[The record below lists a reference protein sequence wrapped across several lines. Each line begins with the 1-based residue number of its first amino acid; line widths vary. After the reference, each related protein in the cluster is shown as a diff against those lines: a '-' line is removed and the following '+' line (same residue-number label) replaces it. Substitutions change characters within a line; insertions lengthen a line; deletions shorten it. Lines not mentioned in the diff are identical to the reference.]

1 MRPGSTFRVRRPVGV
16 MNGPTTCSVPASKQ
30 TAPGGPLGDDVVDMV
45 AAMLRVIGDPTRIR
59 LVEALQRDGS
69 GTGGGLAV
77 RLGISQ
83 QAVSKQ
89 LGVLYQ
95 AGIVSRRRD
104 GAWVHYELI
113 DWTGWWLVEQIS
125 AALSASDATS

>member
-1 MRPGSTFRVRRPVGV
+1 MNDFSTYPRITD
-16 MNGPTTCSVPASKQ
+16 TTSDG
-30 TAPGGPLGDDVVDMV
+30 TATESSLPDDTVDMIG
-45 AAMLRVIGDPTRIR
+45 AMLRVVGDPTRIR
-59 LVEALQRDGS
+59 LMEALNQGGS
-69 GTGGGLAV
+69 ATGGALAD

-95 AGIVSRRRD
+95 AGIVSRRRA

-113 DWTGWWLVEQIS
+113 DWTGWCLVEQIS
-125 AALSASDATS
+125 AALSASEASG

>member
-1 MRPGSTFRVRRPVGV
+1 
-16 MNGPTTCSVPASKQ
+16 MNKLSDNFTE
-30 TAPGGPLGDDVVDMV
+30 TADRQEDRAADLPDDTVDMI
-45 AAMLRVIGDPTRIR
+45 AAMLRVVADPTRIR
-59 LVEALQRDGS
+59 LLEALNHGGS
-69 GTGGGLAV
+69 ATGGGLATL
-77 RLGISQ
+77 LGISQ

-89 LGVLYQ
+89 LGVLFQ

-125 AALSASDATS
+125 AALSATR

>member
-1 MRPGSTFRVRRPVGV
+1 MNRFSTV
-16 MNGPTTCSVPASKQ
+16 NVPAGNQS
-30 TAPGGPLGDDVVDMV
+30 APGDPLGDDVVDMV

-59 LVEALQRDGS
+59 LMEALQRDRS
-69 GTGGGLAV
+69 ATGGGLAA
-77 RLGISQ
+77 RLEMSQ
-83 QAVSKQ
+83 QAVSRQ

-125 AALSASDATS
+125 AALSAGDASR

>member
-1 MRPGSTFRVRRPVGV
+1 MNELPTYRSLSDIRQRPVDSDDL
-16 MNGPTTCSVPASKQ
+16 T
-30 TAPGGPLGDDVVDMV
+30 GDTVDMV
-45 AAMLRVIGDPTRIR
+45 AAMLRVVGDPTRIR
-59 LVEALQRDGS
+59 LMEALHQDGS
-69 GTGGGLAV
+69 ATGGGLAT
-77 RLGISQ
+77 RLGLSQ

-89 LGVLYQ
+89 LGVLFQ

-125 AALSASDATS
+125 AALSASDATY